1 MQKNLLMIAFHY
13 PPCAMSSGLQRTLSF
28 SMHLE
33 GMGWRPVVLSARAQ
47 AYEQTSTSQLNDI
60 PNAVVVSRTTAL
72 DAARHLAIGGR
83 YWSQLAIPDR
93 WRSWW
98 LTAVPSGMELI
109 KRHSIGAIWST
120 YPIAT
125 AHSIAASLARLSGL
139 PWIADFRDPMVE
151 THPETGELAPRDPSL
166 RKARLR
172 IESLAVRRASKL
184 VFCTR
189 SASKIVQQRYGK
201 LVDPARTAIIPNGYE
216 EQAFQGASVLDAPR
230 KQSGRRLLLHSGT
243 IYRGA
248 DRDPTMLF
256 RTLKRLLDA
265 AEVSPAT
272 FELRLRNPSND
283 DYFRRLADTE
293 GVGALVTVAPALSY
307 REALAEMLDADGLLV
322 LQGITSNPA
331 VPAKLYEYF
340 RARKPIV
347 ALVHPDGE
355 TAGELRGASVAPVS
369 SLTDEAEIAAV
380 LRHWLRGPDAASS
393 MTPPDAVIS
402 AYSRQGLTRKLV
414 DVLSTL

>member
-1 MQKNLLMIAFHY
+1 MPKKLLMIAFHY

-33 GMGWRPVVLSARAQ
+33 GMGWRPVVLSAKAP
-47 AYEQTSTSQLNDI
+47 AYEQTSQSQLNDI
-60 PNAVVVSRTTAL
+60 PGSVVVSRTTAL
-72 DAARHLAIGGR
+72 DAARQLAISGR
-83 YWSQLAIPDR
+83 YWSRLAVPDR

-98 LTAVPSGMELI
+98 LTAVPTGMALI
-109 KRHSIGAIWST
+109 KRHSIDAIWST

-172 IESLAVRRASKL
+172 IESLAVRRATKL

-189 SASKIVQQRYGK
+189 SACRIAQQRYAS
-201 LVDPARTAIIPNGYE
+201 VVTSERTAIIPNGYE
-216 EQAFQGASVLDAPR
+216 EQVFQAAAGLQVPVRQGS
-230 KQSGRRLLLHSGT
+230 RRLLLHSGT
-243 IYRGA
+243 IYKGA

-256 RTLKRLLDA
+256 RALQRLLGA
-265 AEVSPAT
+265 GEISPDT
-272 FELRLRNPSND
+272 FELRLRNPSNE
-283 DYFRRLADTE
+283 DYFRSLAGKE
-293 GVGALVTVAPALSY
+293 GVGSLVTVAPAITY
-307 REALAEMLDADGLLV
+307 REALAEMLGADGLLV

-355 TAGELRGASVAPVS
+355 TAGELRSASVGPLA
-369 SLTDEAEIAAV
+369 SLTDETEIAAV
-380 LRHWLRGPDAASS
+380 LRHWLRGPEGARTL
-393 MTPPDAVIS
+393 TPSDAVTA
-402 AYSRQGLTRKLV
+402 AYSRQGLTRKLA
-414 DVLSTL
+414 DVLASV